1 LITVKLLGG
10 AKKSFN
16 ADTIYVPLESV
27 TVRSI
32 IDHLISIKPENTMEF
47 DTKNILVAVNGVD
60 SSALDGG
67 NTVVQKG
74 DTVSII
80 PIIHG
85 GALGNLQS
93 GKSIGVF
100 LLSYEAGRNYELLD
114 LIRKKFPDLLI
125 EGISPN
131 YVLSLSHATR
141 IIKISLLAQQRR
153 MLLSKKIQTDI
164 LLRFAGTTQINDA
177 IKSVGIESDDSF
189 VLVSA
194 GSKSSEKKLAKFVS
208 PYKTG
213 KPDLSRNAARLKKQF
228 KITNLHLKT
237 AWSKNP
243 LEDVL
248 VEKAAVLFQ

>member
-1 LITVKLLGG
+1 MITIKLFGG

-16 ADTIYVPLESV
+16 ADTISVPLESV
-27 TVRSI
+27 TVKGI
-32 IDHLISIKPENTMEF
+32 IDHLISIKPENTMAF

-67 NTVVQKG
+67 DTMVQKG

-93 GKSIGVF
+93 SKSIGAF
-100 LLSYEAGRNYELLD
+100 LLSYGAGKNYELLD
-114 LIRKKFPDLLI
+114 LIRKKFPELLI
-125 EGISPN
+125 EGISPK
-131 YVLSLSHATR
+131 YVLSLSHAIR
-141 IIKISLLAQQRR
+141 IVKISLLAQQHG

-164 LLRFAGTTQINDA
+164 LLRFAGTTQIDVA
-177 IKSVGIESDDSF
+177 IKNAGIESDDSF

-194 GSKSSEKKLAKFVS
+194 GNKSSENKLAKFVS

-213 KPDLSRNAARLKKQF
+213 KPDLSCNATRLKKQF
-228 KITNLHLKT
+228 KITKLHLKT
-237 AWSKNP
+237 VWSKDP

>member
-10 AKKSFN
+10 AKKLFN
-16 ADTIYVPLESV
+16 ADTISVPLESV
-27 TVRSI
+27 TVRDI
-32 IDHLISIKPENTMEF
+32 IDHLILIKPENTMKF

-67 NTVVQKG
+67 NTMVQKG

-85 GALGNLQS
+85 GTLGNLQS

-100 LLSYEAGRNYELLD
+100 LLSYEAGKNYKLLD

-125 EGISPN
+125 EGISPK

-141 IIKISLLAQQRR
+141 IVKISLLAQQRR
-153 MLLSKKIQTDI
+153 MLLSKKVQTDI
-164 LLRFAGTTQINDA
+164 MLRFAGTTQIDNA
-177 IKSVGIESDDSF
+177 IKNVGIESDDSF
-189 VLVSA
+189 VLVSS
-194 GSKSSEKKLAKFVS
+194 GSKSSEQRLAKFVR

-213 KPDLSRNAARLKKQF
+213 KLDLSRNAGNLKKRF

-237 AWSKNP
+237 VLSKDP

>member
-16 ADTIYVPLESV
+16 ADTISVPLESV
-27 TVRSI
+27 TVRGI

-67 NTVVQKG
+67 NTMVQKG

-85 GALGNLQS
+85 GTLNLQS
-93 GKSIGVF
+93 GKSIGIF
-100 LLSYEAGRNYELLD
+100 LLSYGAGKNYELLD

-125 EGISPN
+125 EGISPK

-141 IIKISLLAQQRR
+141 IVKISLLAQQRG

-164 LLRFAGTTQINDA
+164 LLRFAGTTQIDVA
-177 IKSVGIESDDSF
+177 IKNVGIESDDSF

-194 GSKSSEKKLAKFVS
+194 GSKSSENKLAKFVS
-208 PYKTG
+208 PYKAG
-213 KPDLSRNAARLKKQF
+213 KLDLSCNAARLKKQF
-228 KITNLHLKT
+228 KITKLHLKT
-237 AWSKNP
+237 VLSKDP